1 MAKVEHSDGIYPNG
15 KDWGMRSVGGEYAI
29 KFSIL
34 GMLVLRCLL
43 DT

>member
-1 MAKVEHSDGIYPNG
+1 MAKVEHSGAIYQNG
-15 KDWGMRSVGGEYAI
+15 KDWGMCSLGGDYAI